1 MTDSLTPVDEAGFIV
16 IEGAPGQPILAGAGD
31 VDRLLEA
38 CFGAECGAALL
49 YAENLPAAFFDLSS
63 GAAGVILQ
71 KLRQYGVRLAVVR
84 GAAAEAASSPSGELM
99 HGERTRRDFGIFASR
114 TEARSWLASRRAI
127 PAHRPTDRRSRRSGP
142 ACVVHSQLRAG
153 HSAAERRR

>member
-1 MTDSLTPVDEAGFIV
+1 MKDSLTPVDEAGLVV
-16 IEGAPGQPILAGAGD
+16 IEGARGQPILVGAGD

-38 CFGAECGAALL
+38 CFGADCGAALL

-84 GAAAEAASSPSGELM
+84 GAAADAASSRFGEFLRE
-99 HGERTRRDFGIFASR
+99 ERTRRDFGIFASR
-114 TEARSWLASRRAI
+114 TEARSWLR
-127 PAHRPTDRRSRRSGP
+127 T
-142 ACVVHSQLRAG
+142 
-153 HSAAERRR
+153 